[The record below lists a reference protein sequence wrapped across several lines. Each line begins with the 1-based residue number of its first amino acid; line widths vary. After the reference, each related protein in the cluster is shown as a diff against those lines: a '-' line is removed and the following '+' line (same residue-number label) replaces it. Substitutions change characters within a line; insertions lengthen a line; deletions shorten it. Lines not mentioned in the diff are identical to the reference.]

1 MGVKKNCGC
10 GQDPCVTYGAEK
22 HDVCEDSHLDGIDFV
37 EWSEEAEGSDC
48 YITGLPNPDGDIEGE
63 DNICEPCSSKWIY
76 DEGPEGEG
84 YYRVSAMKAETFND
98 VCEDSHLDGIDF
110 LEWTEYAEGP
120 NCYITGLPNPGGDI
134 EGHDNI
140 CQPCAA
146 KWIYDEG
153 GSEGEGYYRVSA
165 MKAETFNDERRI
177 YNINWD
183 TDGEIIPEDGEGN
196 ELPQSVLVPSELE
209 EDEIADYLS
218 DKYGWKVLGFV
229 HGRPLRSVTFEA
241 MGWHDSRWAGD
252 REAVEAKF
260 KTMYPTYTI
269 EEDSID
275 YLVFSGGASNKY
287 HVFFLATDPAGNYHS
302 FNAYGRIGYSPTLH
316 HNAGPGGKSFIT
328 QAVSKK
334 RYQKTKK
341 GYVQQAEGEDGKMY
355 CDKCDNLADYNFQD
369 IDVRWDLDDGE
380 FTSNYE
386 MKNHLG
392 NYNDFLCLS
401 CAEKEGMA
409 AEDFWAAEESFAY
422 RVLDNLL
429 TEPEDFEKV
438 ELVKPIRTGWNL
450 GAGITLFSLSLGLF
464 GVLVANLMGLETNG
478 DE

>member
-1 MGVKKNCGC
+1 
-10 GQDPCVTYGAEK
+10 
-22 HDVCEDSHLDGIDFV
+22 
-37 EWSEEAEGSDC
+37 
-48 YITGLPNPDGDIEGE
+48 
-63 DNICEPCSSKWIY
+63 
-76 DEGPEGEG
+76 
-84 YYRVSAMKAETFND
+84 
-98 VCEDSHLDGIDF
+98 
-110 LEWTEYAEGP
+110 
-120 NCYITGLPNPGGDI
+120 
-134 EGHDNI
+134 
-140 CQPCAA
+140 
-146 KWIYDEG
+146 
-153 GSEGEGYYRVSA
+153 
-165 MKAETFNDERRI
+165 
-177 YNINWD
+177 
-183 TDGEIIPEDGEGN
+183 
-196 ELPQSVLVPSELE
+196 
-209 EDEIADYLS
+209 
-218 DKYGWKVLGFV
+218 
-229 HGRPLRSVTFEA
+229 
-241 MGWHDSRWAGD
+241 
-252 REAVEAKF
+252 
-260 KTMYPTYTI
+260 MYPTYTI

>member
-76 DEGPEGEG
+76 DEGP
-84 YYRVSAMKAETFND
+84 
-98 VCEDSHLDGIDF
+98 
-110 LEWTEYAEGP
+110 
-120 NCYITGLPNPGGDI
+120 
-134 EGHDNI
+134 
-140 CQPCAA
+140 
-146 KWIYDEG
+146 
-153 GSEGEGYYRVSA
+153 EGEGYYRVSA